1 MKKISL
7 LSLLGFLLLPSIA
20 LAQLHSYGSLTLNG
34 LIPNILNVLWIVFT
48 AFAVIMFVV
57 SGIMFLTAQGDREK
71 LVTARAS
78 LYWGVVGVIV
88 GIVAYSAVAIIT
100 SILV

>member
-1 MKKISL
+1 M
-7 LSLLGFLLLPSIA
+7 LLPSIA

-48 AFAVIMFVV
+48 AFAIIMFVV